1 MQKRNEARD
10 AQKKINDPEAW
21 ARDEKVRLDKK
32 DAAAKAKAKRDAL
45 KAKKAKEEAQRVK
58 SMNAFCDNFF
68 KHEEAA
74 KANKSKEEFEEW
86 RKT

>member
-21 ARDEKVRLDKK
+21 ARDEKVRLDKEE
-32 DAAAKAKAKRDAL
+32 AAAKAKAKRDAL

-58 SMNAFCDNFF
+58 SLNAVCDNFF
-68 KHEEAA
+68 KQEENV
-74 KANKSKEEFEEW
+74 KANNSKEEFEEW